1 MVFSGFLTL
10 WKRAEGLVGDR
21 APTVQSSSPLFSGRR
36 TRGTNTGNFY
46 TKYLR
51 FPRCVFI
58 SFFCRTELFEYL
70 SSFFPAGM
78 THPREDLV
86 DFVKCPMDVS

>member
-1 MVFSGFLTL
+1 MY
-10 WKRAEGLVGDR
+10 
-21 APTVQSSSPLFSGRR
+21 LFR
-36 TRGTNTGNFY
+36 
-46 TKYLR
+46 
-51 FPRCVFI
+51 
-58 SFFCRTELFEYL
+58 FFCRTEVFEYL